1 MKKQTIKCDVK
12 NCKFNDNKEYLC
24 CLENIDITCSCSA
37 DKCCEKE
44 KTICNSF
51 EKKEKNE

>member
-24 CLENIDITCSCSA
+24 SLENIDITCCCNS
-37 DKCCEKE
+37 DKCDEKE
-44 KTICNSF
+44 STICNSF